1 MNFSE
6 KDRDRHAEIG
16 KNLIVMERL
25 LCNNGYIKKADLQA
39 YCDKHSSGGITPTNT
54 SITHLID
61 LNDHMSESLLHL
73 LIEKDLILL
82 EEFSNSKM
90 DADDNTELD
99 RQKALEMGQRIDG
112 LFDYLRFI
120 GLITHSDM
128 KNSFRTILAK

>member
-1 MNFSE
+1 
-6 KDRDRHAEIG
+6 
-16 KNLIVMERL
+16 
-25 LCNNGYIKKADLQA
+25 
-39 YCDKHSSGGITPTNT
+39 
-54 SITHLID
+54 
-61 LNDHMSESLLHL
+61 MSESLLHL